1 MKTIDK
7 ILKDNWFTRTE
18 IAVYRKM
25 WVTNWM
31 WGKWWIKFTKELA
44 KLPWFK
50 KGKKKQ
56 LLVDMDLVSD
66 IHDIRFYLWW
76 GLFSFLRANWTFSY
90 NMIRLFHWTTPMS
103 RFLLFMTLF
112 LWTTLVG
119 FRYFTWTKIL

>member
-1 MKTIDK
+1 MKTINR
-7 ILKDNWFTRTE
+7 ILQDNWFTRVE

-25 WVTNWM
+25 WVCNWA
-31 WGKWWIKFTKELA
+31 WWKWWIKFTKELA

-50 KGKKKQ
+50 KKKWKQ
-56 LLVDMDLVSD
+56 LLIDIDLISD
-66 IHDIRFYLWW
+66 CHDIRFHLWGW
-76 GLFSFLRANWTFSY
+76 LFDFLRANWNFSY

-103 RFLLFMTLF
+103 RFLLFTTLF